1 MKDERKGSSASVF
14 EVANANGPNDLT
26 RGKCEFLSA
35 AICRLKKKRNT
46 LFFFFFYWT
55 DPFTFVQN
63 DTIRHLINC
72 WGSIL
77 KFLMI
82 SSRSE

>member
-1 MKDERKGSSASVF
+1 MQDERKGSSASVF

-46 LFFFFFYWT
+46 VFFFFFFSIGQT
-55 DPFTFVQN
+55 LL
-63 DTIRHLINC
+63 HLFKMTLSDI
-72 WGSIL
+72 
-77 KFLMI
+77 
-82 SSRSE
+82 